1 VSASASLDAVASL
14 VPFLRA
20 RRSRPGAG
28 DVLGAD
34 LIADPELLRD
44 SIATSADARGSED
57 PQVLASLWWQGYCYR
72 LAGTTLAAWVVAGSA
87 PDPSA
92 SAGAGVG
99 VERGRPSSLVV
110 GPRAREV
117 GSLDRLLD
125 HLFPDHLDPVADR
138 LREVQPIGTRLVW
151 GNADAAIAS
160 CLSAVATA
168 PDAPTDLHGR
178 VDEVVAALPEGI
190 GRLGSWLAPQHRRY
204 HRSTCCLWWK
214 TTTAAGGYCSDC
226 SLLDPSE
233 VGAP

>member
-1 VSASASLDAVASL
+1 MTASPSLDAVASL

-20 RRSRPGAG
+20 RRGQPGTD

-34 LIADPELLRD
+34 LIADPDLLRE
-44 SIATSADARGSED
+44 SIARSADARGSED

-110 GPRAREV
+110 GTRAREV

-125 HLFPDHLDPVADR
+125 HLFPSHLDPVADR

-168 PDAPTDLHGR
+168 PAAPSDLHDR

-190 GRLGSWLAPQHRRY
+190 GRLGSWLAPRHHRY
-204 HRSTCCLWWK
+204 HRTTCCLWWK
-214 TTTAAGGYCSDC
+214 TSTAAGAYCDDC

-233 VGAP
+233 VGR

>member
-1 VSASASLDAVASL
+1 MSSSPSLDAVTSL

-20 RRSRPGAG
+20 RRGRPAPD

-34 LIADPELLRD
+34 LITDTELLRD
-44 SIATSADARGSED
+44 SIARSADARGSDD

-72 LAGTTLAAWVVAGSA
+72 LAGTTLAGWVVAGSA

-92 SAGAGVG
+92 SAGTGVG
-99 VERGRPSSLVV
+99 VERGRPSSLLV

-125 HLFPDHLDPVADR
+125 LLFAGHLDPVADR
-138 LREVQPIGTRLVW
+138 LREVHPIGTRLVW
-151 GNADAAIAS
+151 GNADAAISS

-168 PDAPTDLHGR
+168 PEAPSDLHDR
-178 VDEVVAALPEGI
+178 VDEVIAALPEGV
-190 GRLGSWLAPQHRRY
+190 GRLGSWLAPKHRCY
-204 HRSTCCLWWK
+204 HRTTCCLWWK
-214 TTTAAGGYCSDC
+214 TSTAAGSYCADC

-233 VGAP
+233 VRSQ